1 MVQSDQCPP
10 CLWIYLSVSQN
21 CIIDKHKNDLLS
33 AQLDRKDQRVTF
45 SPVAKGISFSADSC
59 DKKKKTAKERT
70 CIHKLTLSVWGFMN
84 TAHGPTSSVAA
95 SPTLSWD
102 GYFSPFPLISQT
114 TCPLCQKYVL
124 YCPQRSF
131 HCPLNEDTL
140 QHLAL
145 WAVLCLSC
153 VSFPDVWA
161 SVGVIAS
168 LFTWLCLCLLCGFL

>member
-1 MVQSDQCPP
+1 MQT
-10 CLWIYLSVSQN
+10 
-21 CIIDKHKNDLLS
+21 
-33 AQLDRKDQRVTF
+33 AVT
-45 SPVAKGISFSADSC
+45 
-59 DKKKKTAKERT
+59 KKKKTAKERT